1 MASSWLD
8 LLGAGLGGGLI
19 VKALDYLYQE
29 YRLRSEAR
37 KSATDLID
45 RHIDPILKS
54 ADELV
59 GKLRSLAQS
68 DFRAIIK
75 APVPEDSEF
84 EKWLPYLDIIYLFA
98 QFWSRI
104 QILRIEGTFV
114 NFSTDGRGKQLLDFF
129 RALEGTR
136 TRIVS
141 RAWQRGIGEALL
153 ERTNNG
159 YRNINYIEFVQRF
172 LSQNGYRRW
181 FNPLISVLSRIK
193 HTREKQRLLTYG
205 VIINALIDTLD
216 PGHLV
221 TRDRPGWPNKLTN
234 KSRKNLKYRLFK
246 IYLPFVKNQSRY
258 YMVSK
263 NGSEN
268 TTGKK

>member
-1 MASSWLD
+1 MTSSWLD

-19 VKALDYLYQE
+19 VKCLDYLYQE

-59 GKLRSLAQS
+59 GKIRALAQS
-68 DFRAIIK
+68 DFREIVK
-75 APVPEDSEF
+75 APVPEDSNLESWF
-84 EKWLPYLDIIYLFA
+84 PYLDIIYLFA

-104 QILRIEGTFV
+104 QILRLEGIFV
-114 NFSTDGRGKQLLDFF
+114 NLGADERGKQLLIFF
-129 RALEGTR
+129 RALEGSR

-153 ERTNNG
+153 EHTQSG
-159 YRNINYIEFVQRF
+159 YRNINYREFVQSF
-172 LSQNGYRRW
+172 LSQDEYKRW
-181 FNPLISVLSRIK
+181 FNPFISVLSRIN
-193 HTREKQRLLTYG
+193 HTREKQRLLVYG

-216 PGHLV
+216 SGHLV
-221 TRDRPGWPNKLTN
+221 TRDRPGFPNKLTN
-234 KSRKNLKYRLFK
+234 KSIKNLRYRIFK
-246 IYLPFVKNQSRY
+246 IYLPFVKNHNRY
-258 YMVSK
+258 YMIVEKSRK
-263 NGSEN
+263 TSI
-268 TTGKK
+268 

>member
-8 LLGAGLGGGLI
+8 LLGAGLGGGFV
-19 VKALDYLYQE
+19 VKALDYLYKE

-68 DFRAIIK
+68 DFRDIIK
-75 APVPEDSEF
+75 APVPEDSKF
-84 EKWLPYLDIIYLFA
+84 ESWFPYLDIIYLFA

-104 QILRIEGTFV
+104 QILRIEGLFV
-114 NFSTDGRGKQLLDFF
+114 NLGTDERGKQLLDFF

-153 ERTNNG
+153 ENTNSG
-159 YRNINYIEFVQRF
+159 YRSINYIEFVQRF
-172 LSQNGYRRW
+172 LSQSEYKRW
-181 FNPLISVLSRIK
+181 FNPLISALSRIN

-205 VIINALIDTLD
+205 VIIHALIDTLD
-216 PGHLV
+216 IGHLV
-221 TRDRPGWPNKLTN
+221 TRDRPGWPNKLSN
-234 KSRKNLKYRLFK
+234 KSRKDLRYRIFK
-246 IYLPFVKNQSRY
+246 IYLPFVKSQSRY
-258 YMVSK
+258 YMVPKKGRK
-263 NGSEN
+263 NL
-268 TTGKK
+268 TGKK